1 MNRQNINLQ
10 AALLSRRA
18 TVEAASNG
26 CHDHA
31 VQVVAVAG
39 GKFAGRELGVG
50 RNKLDSTQAINACS
64 LAVEGDWDD
73 MMRCC
78 GRR

>member
-1 MNRQNINLQ
+1 M
-10 AALLSRRA
+10 
-18 TVEAASNG
+18 
-26 CHDHA
+26 
-31 VQVVAVAG
+31 AVAG